1 MRRQIL
7 KSMKAHALGQ
17 IEKHKMNV
25 NIYLENAVGVGEH
38 INTLE
43 TIEKE
48 MDMIG
53 HFEEQLEVIEKYF
66 SK

>member
-1 MRRQIL
+1 
-7 KSMKAHALGQ
+7 
-17 IEKHKMNV
+17 MNV
-25 NIYLENAVGVGEH
+25 NIYLDNAVGVGEH